1 MPCVISTYSGM
12 VAKLNLLSSHK
23 KEKLIEGSP
32 SRFLRVC
39 FAAAVAVCVFLVSH
53 KAVELFRAN
62 KEAADV
68 EIRLKKAENTAAA
81 KLSEQNGKHGAVS
94 DNKKANVTA
103 ENIMPDKF
111 PDKVPEYDAEQPPEI
126 QIVAV
131 MKSEN
136 KTAACINIKNLAEGI
151 IVVPGMNIFERGKV
165 VAIDETGIKW
175 TWNEKQYKTDL
186 GK

>member
-53 KAVELFRAN
+53 KAVELVRAN

-81 KLSEQNGKHGAVS
+81 KLSEQNGKHGA
-94 DNKKANVTA
+94 KKAMGTGEDNV
-103 ENIMPDKF
+103 PDKF
-111 PDKVPEYDAEQPPEI
+111 PDKISEYDAEQPPEI